1 MRHRPLV
8 LALCLAVAAALVLAL
23 ATLAADPSLL
33 PTAPPVALLE
43 GGDLRSEGS
52 GPGLVGNPVLIL
64 GAVVG
69 LGLATAAATVLLVRL
84 THRNRA

>member
-52 GPGLVGNPVLIL
+52 GPGLVGNPLLIL
-64 GAVVG
+64 GAVVALG
-69 LGLATAAATVLLVRL
+69 LGTVIVTLLVARL
-84 THRNRA
+84 TRRG

>member
-1 MRHRPLV
+1 VRHRPLV

-52 GPGLVGNPVLIL
+52 GPGLVGNPLLIL
-64 GAVVG
+64 GAVVALG
-69 LGLATAAATVLLVRL
+69 LGTVIVTLLVARL
-84 THRNRA
+84 TRRG